1 MTIAYMGDLP
11 KVLLV
16 DDDADVRYM
25 TRVNLHF
32 EGFEVV
38 EASDGYEAI
47 DLAQSERPDI
57 VVLDVM
63 MPGRDGLQVL
73 RDLRADATLEDV
85 PVVLLS
91 ARAGREAETE
101 GWEVGATAYV
111 TKPFTVSGLAAT
123 LRKLLE
129 QDPGERAEARRVN
142 KERLDLSA
150 RLQSPQR

>member
-1 MTIAYMGDLP
+1 MQGMGAAP

-25 TRVNLHF
+25 TRVNLSF
-32 EGFEVV
+32 EGFDVV
-38 EASDGYEAI
+38 EASSGAEAI
-47 DLAQSERPDI
+47 DLAQTERPDI

-63 MPGRDGLQVL
+63 MPGMDGLQVL
-73 RDLRADATLEDV
+73 RELRADVTLEDT

-91 ARAGREAETE
+91 ARAGTEAETE

-111 TKPFTVSGLAAT
+111 TKPFTVGGLAAT
-123 LRKLLE
+123 LRQLLE
-129 QDPGERAEARRVN
+129 QDTAARDEARRVT

-150 RLQSPQR
+150 RLQHPFR

>member
-1 MTIAYMGDLP
+1 MGDSP

-32 EGFEVV
+32 EGFQVV
-38 EASDGYEAI
+38 EARDGYEAM
-47 DLAQSERPDI
+47 DLAHKERPDI

-73 RDLRADATLEDV
+73 RDIRSDATLEDV

-101 GWEVGATAYV
+101 GWEVGATAYI
-111 TKPFTVSGLAAT
+111 TKPFTVTGLAST
-123 LRKLLE
+123 LRQLLD
-129 QDPGERAEARRVN
+129 QDRGQREETRRVS

-150 RLQSPQR
+150 RLQSPSS